1 MLTKFLADSFV
12 GLIELLMW
20 LVVIFGTLAAI
31 GSDMTGYAVADAGL
45 GFIFSLFV
53 AAIFFGPIIMI
64 VELKKSV
71 SRIES
76 ILSNRN

>member
-12 GLIELLMW
+12 GLIELH
-20 LVVIFGTLAAI
+20 
-31 GSDMTGYAVADAGL
+31 MTGYAVADAGL